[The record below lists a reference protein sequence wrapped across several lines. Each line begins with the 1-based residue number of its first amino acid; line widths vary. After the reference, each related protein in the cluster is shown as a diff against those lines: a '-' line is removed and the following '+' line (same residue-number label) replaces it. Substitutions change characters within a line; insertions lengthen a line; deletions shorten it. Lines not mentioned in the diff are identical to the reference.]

1 MVLDGTITSA
11 VSDTG
16 ATSTAGWAQDFKA
29 TKILS
34 DATFDTPTGHNAL
47 ASYMEKL
54 EHKLRDPSRDVHIVP
69 SLQHFSLLSTSNM
82 AD

>member
-47 ASYMEKL
+47 ASYM
-54 EHKLRDPSRDVHIVP
+54 
-69 SLQHFSLLSTSNM
+69 
-82 AD
+82 